1 MTEDGRARAGPWLDW
16 RAVTA
21 GAAVTLVIT
30 AGPIAGLRLV
40 VGDEAQGVERN
51 LWVVAVIALF
61 AAFAVGG
68 QVAARRR
75 PEAPLLHA
83 ATGAAVAFTV
93 FTAYTLARRLL
104 RGDGVS
110 APLLITLF
118 FLFQINVSV
127 AVLSGHVAS
136 RRSRRD

>member
-1 MTEDGRARAGPWLDW
+1 MTEEGRARAGPRLDW

-30 AGPIAGLRLV
+30 AGPIAALQLV

-51 LWVVAVIALF
+51 LWVVAVIVLF

-68 QVAARRR
+68 HVAARRR

-83 ATGAAVAFTV
+83 AAAAAVAFTV
-93 FTAYTLARRLL
+93 FTAYTLTRRLL
-104 RGDGVS
+104 QGEGVS
-110 APLLITLF
+110 VPLLVTLF

-127 AVLSGHVAS
+127 ALLSGHVAF
-136 RRSRRD
+136 RRSR